1 MREDFLVASLVD
13 TNVLVYRCDPRDP
26 ARRAVALAVLREG
39 ELSGELC
46 IPHQALVEFV
56 NSVTRSRGQTQP
68 IMTLA
73 DATRQA
79 ELFMVEFPVL
89 YPNESVFRMA
99 LLGKAAYGLPW
110 YDAHLWA
117 YAEHYGLPEILSED
131 FAHGRRYGTVR
142 IRNPFLFANPA

>member
-1 MREDFLVASLVD
+1 MVSLVD
-13 TNVLVYRCDPRDP
+13 TNILVYRCDPRDL
-26 ARRAVALAVLREG
+26 AKRAAALDVLRGG
-39 ELSGELC
+39 EKSGELR

-56 NSVTRSRGQTQP
+56 NSVTRSRGTAEA
-68 IMTLA
+68 IMTLGA
-73 DATRQA
+73 ATRQA
-79 ELFMVEFPVL
+79 ELFMAGFPVL

-131 FAHGRRYGTVR
+131 FEHGRLYGTVR
-142 IRNPFLFANPA
+142 IRNPFVAMGLA